1 MCGGN
6 FPIILSPRISQVM
19 KFFDEPEGSQA
30 ASHADVHRRL
40 PKRAEK
46 SL

>member
-1 MCGGN
+1 
-6 FPIILSPRISQVM
+6 M

-30 ASHADVHRRL
+30 ASYADVHRQL
-40 PKRAEK
+40 PKWAKK